1 MTFEIDDDSYLE
13 HYGTPRRSGRYP
25 WGSGG
30 TPEQNHK
37 SFLGMVAD
45 LERKG
50 LSQKEIVEGMGLES
64 TTQLRAFKSRAKAE
78 LKAADIA
85 FANRLKYDKG
95 YSNVEIGKRFNP
107 PLNESS
113 VRSLLA
119 PAASDKIKQLTST
132 SEMLERQVNEHGFI
146 DIGTGTENHIGV
158 SKERLGVSLAMLK
171 DKGYEIHTVQ
181 VDQLG
186 SPGNK
191 TLVKVLCKPGTTYQ
205 DAKANRYNIRT
216 ILEKSEDNGR
226 SFLGLLP
233 PLAIDPKRVRVIYD
247 EDGGSKSDGLMFVRP
262 GKDDLSLGGA
272 RYAQVRVQVGDKHY
286 LKGMAIYKDDLP
298 DGVDIAFNTN
308 KKRADLGPD
317 KLAALKE
324 LKTTKDGQVDKDNP
338 FGAVVDQIKNYDAHG
353 KPFVTSA
360 MNIVNEEGN
369 WGEWSKSLSTQMLSK
384 QSPRLAKDRLDQT
397 FRQKREDL
405 DEILSL
411 TNPAVKKKLLEEYA
425 DSVDASAV
433 HLKAAALPRQ
443 ASQVILPVPSMPA
456 TQVYAPN
463 YKHGERVV
471 LIRYPH
477 GGTFE
482 IPELVVNNNHPE
494 AKRLIGPNAK
504 DAIGISDKVAARLSG
519 ADFDG
524 DTVLVIPNNSNSV
537 KTTPPLEK
545 LKNFDPQRDYKPY
558 DGMKTIDGGVYNAS
572 TKKVEYGEKGPSGR
586 GKGTQMGLV
595 SNLITDMTIMGA
607 GPDEIAHA
615 VRHSMVVIDAEKHV
629 LNFAQSAKD
638 NGIPALMKKYQNR
651 SQGGAATLISRATS
665 PTDVKARKRFSID
678 RDVDPETGKKV
689 FRETGESWVDPK
701 SGKTV
706 FRTQKSDKL
715 AEAED
720 ARTLVSTANTKME
733 DVYATHSNR
742 LKALANEARKEYV
755 GVTTQRAA
763 PSAKQVYSSEVNRL
777 NAALNVALK
786 NRPRERQAQ
795 ILANGVVSLK
805 KDANP
810 FMEKAELKKIEAQAL
825 AEARLRTG
833 ARKEQ
838 IHISDR
844 EWDAIQA
851 GAIAPTRLKDIL
863 NNADMERV
871 RELATPRATLTMTN
885 AKKARA
891 ESLMSSGLT
900 QAEVATILGVSLTTL
915 KTGLKGD
922 GSD

>member
-1 MTFEIDDDSYLE
+1 VTYEIDEDYIA
-13 HYGTPRRSGRYP
+13 HYGTLRKSGRYP

-30 TPEQNHK
+30 TPQQNHK
-37 SFLGMVAD
+37 SFLGMVAEM
-45 LERKG
+45 ERQG
-50 LSQKEIVEGMGLES
+50 LSQKEIVEGMGMES
-64 TTQLRAFKSRAKAE
+64 TTQLRALKSRAKAE

-85 FANRLKYDKG
+85 FAHRLKYDKG

-113 VRSLLA
+113 VRALLA
-119 PAASDKIKQLTST
+119 PAAMEKVQQLTST
-132 SEMLERQVNEHGFI
+132 SEMLKRQVDEHGFV
-146 DIGTGTENHIGV
+146 DIGTGVENHIGV

-171 DKGYEIHTVQ
+171 EQGYEIHTVQ

-191 TLVKVLCKPGTTYQ
+191 TLVKTLCKPGTTYQ
-205 DAKANRYNIRT
+205 DAKANRYNIQT
-216 ILEKSEDNGR
+216 ILEKSDDGGR
-226 SFLGLLP
+226 SFLGMVP
-233 PLAIDPKRVRVIYD
+233 PLSLNPNRVAINYA
-247 EDGGSKSDGLMFVRP
+247 EDGGAKADGVMYVRP
-262 GKDDLSLGGA
+262 GKDDLSLRGA
-272 RYAQVRVQVGDKHY
+272 HYAQVRVKVGDKHY

-298 DGVDIAFNTN
+298 DGVDVVFNTN
-308 KKRADLGPD
+308 KKREDIGD
-317 KLAALKE
+317 NKLDAMKKLK
-324 LKTTKDGQVDKDNP
+324 DDPDNP
-338 FGAVVDQIKNYDAHG
+338 FGAVVDQIKVQLPDGSHKA
-353 KPFVTSA
+353 TSV
-360 MNIVNEEGN
+360 MNLVNEEGD

-384 QSPRLAKDRLDQT
+384 QSPKLAKDRLDET

-405 DEILSL
+405 DEIMSL

-425 DSVDASAV
+425 DSADASSV

-443 ASQVILPVPSMPA
+443 ASQVILPVPTMPQ

-463 YKHGERVV
+463 YKNGERVV
-471 LIRYPH
+471 LVRYPH

-482 IPELVVNNNHPE
+482 IPELTVNNNHPD
-494 AKRLIGPNAK
+494 AKRLIGPSAK
-504 DAIGISDKVAARLSG
+504 DAIGISHKVAERLSG

-524 DTVLVIPNNSNSV
+524 DTVLVIPNNANRV

-545 LKNFDPQRDYKPY
+545 LKGFDPQRDYKPY
-558 DGMKTIDGGVYNAS
+558 DGMKTIDGGVYNAR
-572 TKKVEYGEKGPSGR
+572 TKEVEYGDKGPSGR

-607 GPDEIAHA
+607 GPDELARA

-629 LNFAQSAKD
+629 LNYTQSAKD

-651 SQGGAATLISRATS
+651 SQGGAASLISRATS
-665 PTDVKARKRFSID
+665 PKDVNARKRFSID

-689 FRETGESWVDPK
+689 FRETGESWVDAK
-701 SGKTV
+701 TGQTV
-706 FRTQKSDKL
+706 FRTQKSTKL
-715 AEAED
+715 AETDD
-720 ARTLVSTANTKME
+720 ARTLVSKADTKIE

-755 GVTTQRAA
+755 GVTTQRVS
-763 PSAKQVYSSEVNRL
+763 PSAKQVYTPEVQRL

-795 ILANGVVSLK
+795 ILANGVVALK
-805 KDANP
+805 KEAQP

-825 AEARLRTG
+825 AEARIRTG

-838 IHISDR
+838 IVISDK

-851 GAIAPTRLKDIL
+851 GAIAPSKLKTIL
-863 NNADMERV
+863 DNADMERV

-885 AKKARA
+885 AKTARA
-891 ESLMSSGLT
+891 ASLLASGLT

-922 GSD
+922 GDG